1 VRGGIPG
8 SVPFWKPRYRTVGM
22 KPLKKCTS
30 LERSI
35 FLLSVLKIGVG
46 SDSGDRTRFLMLK
59 KRKTVG
65 NYAIRFIIELQLHEG
80 PPSSS

>member
-30 LERSI
+30 LEKEFFRA
-35 FLLSVLKIGVG
+35 FLK
-46 SDSGDRTRFLMLK
+46 
-59 KRKTVG
+59 
-65 NYAIRFIIELQLHEG
+65 
-80 PPSSS
+80 